1 MKPFHSRTKIVAT
14 LGPASAKP
22 DVLYSMFNAGLDVCR
37 LNFSHG
43 SQADHQ
49 EVLDTIR
56 SINKKY
62 KYNVGILA
70 DLQGPRLESV
80 RLKMAA
86 YTWLTVLE
94 L

>member
-62 KYNVGILA
+62 KYPFWNKQPYIKCSR
-70 DLQGPRLESV
+70 QHR
-80 RLKMAA
+80 RHHH
-86 YTWLTVLE
+86 W
-94 L
+94 

>member
-62 KYNVGILA
+62 NYKVSILPIYKA
-70 DLQGPRLESV
+70 Q
-80 RLKMAA
+80 K
-86 YTWLTVLE
+86 LE
-94 L
+94 LEQ

>member
-62 KYNVGILA
+62 KYNVGIWLICRG
-70 DLQGPRLESV
+70 QKLESV
-80 RLKMAA
+80 L
-86 YTWLTVLE
+86 
-94 L
+94 